1 MTTPEPGSQR
11 SIDLPYEERY
21 SDAELV
27 SIVEQ
32 GLIYMC
38 ACPAQ
43 VAEALAPMGAIP
55 LPLIPG
61 AGAPHGDWPA
71 IGGDG
76 TQVLRAAGLSEPEI
90 DALVAAGT
98 VVLPPSPARDTARH

>member
-1 MTTPEPGSQR
+1 
-11 SIDLPYEERY
+11 
-21 SDAELV
+21 
-27 SIVEQ
+27 
-32 GLIYMC
+32 
-38 ACPAQ
+38 

-61 AGAPHGDWPA
+61 AGAPHGNWPA

-76 TQVLRAAGLSEPEI
+76 AQVLRAAGLSEPEI